1 MEYSNKTSRDKL
13 FKSKSSNLKA
23 IFHKSPSYNKS
34 TNKTKY
40 KTDVINFNNSN
51 YKQKLIYNNLKKYC
65 ISAKTYNQYIINDII
80 FDHRNHIVAVFKN
93 YLLWDETSEFLKRYY
108 PKKDV
113 TGRLPKISEYYEQY
127 TLFTPNY
134 LSNEGLIVVIMI
146 KWIKRKKKYLQYLEE
161 KEEAS
166 KNNKHRKN
174 LNQNFEPLFNE
185 EIITLT
191 KTKSKSFFSSCL
203 DLSKNTLEL
212 TTFDKEQNNHKRK
225 NSENKVYSDKNN
237 KDFKIDEDFKNSISF
252 TEIFDDLS
260 SHFSILINNNN
271 SKEYQNKQKPIK
283 NFNNKKAIMKK
294 EINIKNN
301 PTKLSK
307 KLINQKSQSKKLS
320 INKQQQQQQNIIT
333 KKEKEKEKEKE
344 ILQVKVKEVHKVN
357 KIQKKPN
364 SKKTVF
370 SKDKSKKE
378 KEKIN
383 ENNKENNKPASNTK
397 EIKRYQKV
405 AIININP
412 KENKENRDIN
422 TNIHYNNNQTN
433 KAKMKNISI
442 LNSNS
447 GKNKKMIIEN
457 DENLNTINTISNINP
472 QYYSLGKLMKN
483 NKQSSAIKK
492 INMKSL
498 NLLNF
503 NPNVIPNLKK
513 IVSKQKDKKIIF
525 PRNFNLMYNNNT
537 NKLNSIKKE
546 NYDQMKLLTDRDKE
560 NTNKMIMDTNEN
572 CKFIKL
578 NDNTSIYNNNNINN
592 IDNIYFDQSDVFAKK
607 VSKLIKKKH
616 ISLIGD
622 NLSFK
627 EPSNS
632 NILLYKN
639 EMNEKNNINNV
650 SNLNNLRYKKNSVL
664 RQFNSKRDFN
674 FSNSKNNL
682 LQNYN
687 NISNNSISSS
697 SSSLNSLNKK
707 KLRLS
712 NYLSQ
717 NNSIN
722 KRKSLQKINLNL
734 NLQINFNINL
744 DKKNKKL
751 ILGKRLNNRIFNE
764 ITNNKNIAQQ
774 NIQNNDSNNNSNN
787 ISVPLTQRCYYNINQ
802 YKKCL
807 CEQRSA
813 SSSNSKKKKRVKN

>member
-1 MEYSNKTSRDKL
+1 MEHSNKTNKEKL

-34 TNKTKY
+34 SNKTKI
-40 KTDVINFNNSN
+40 KTDLINFNSCN
-51 YKQKLIYNNLKKYC
+51 YKQKLIYNNLKKYS

-108 PKKDV
+108 QKKDIIS
-113 TGRLPKISEYYEQY
+113 RLPKISEYYEQY
-127 TLFTPNY
+127 TLFIPNY
-134 LSNEGLIVVIMI
+134 LSNDGLIIIIMI
-146 KWIKRKKKYLQYLEE
+146 KWIKRKKKYMQYLEE

-166 KNNKHRKN
+166 KNNKHRNN
-174 LNQNFEPLFNE
+174 LNQNFEPLFSE

-191 KTKSKSFFSSCL
+191 KTKSKSFFSSCV
-203 DLSKNTLEL
+203 DLSKNTLEF
-212 TTFDKEQNNHKRK
+212 TTLDKEQNNHERK
-225 NSENKVYSDKNN
+225 NSENKIYSDKNN
-237 KDFKIDEDFKNSISF
+237 KDFKIDDDFKNSISF
-252 TEIFDDLS
+252 TEIFDDIS
-260 SHFSILINNNN
+260 SHFSILINNNC
-271 SKEYQNKQKPIK
+271 KDYQKKQKPIK
-283 NFNNKKAIMKK
+283 NIDNKKALIKK

-301 PTKLSK
+301 PKKFSK
-307 KLINQKSQSKKLS
+307 KIINQKNQSKKPSL
-320 INKQQQQQQNIIT
+320 NKQQNVMN
-333 KKEKEKEKEKE
+333 KKEKEKE
-344 ILQVKVKEVHKVN
+344 ILQVKVKEIHKVT

-370 SKDKSKKE
+370 SKDKNKKE

-383 ENNKENNKPASNTK
+383 ENNKENKVTSNTK

-405 AIININP
+405 AIININQ
-412 KENKENRDIN
+412 KENKENRDLNSNIN
-422 TNIHYNNNQTN
+422 YNQTN
-433 KAKMKNISI
+433 KSKMKNISI

-447 GKNKKMIIEN
+447 GKNKKMIIAN
-457 DENLNTINTISNINP
+457 NENLNTINTITNVNP
-472 QYYSLGKLMKN
+472 QYYSLGKLIKN
-483 NKQSSAIKK
+483 NKQGSAIKK
-492 INMKSL
+492 MSMKSL
-498 NLLNF
+498 NLINF

-537 NKLNSIKKE
+537 NKLNSLKKE

-560 NTNKMIMDTNEN
+560 NSNKMIMDTNEN
-572 CKFIKL
+572 SKFIKL
-578 NDNTSIYNNNNINN
+578 NDNTSINNNKNINN
-592 IDNIYFDQSDVFAKK
+592 IENIYFDQSDLFAKK

-616 ISLIGD
+616 ISLLGD

-639 EMNEKNNINNV
+639 EMNEKNNINNI

-674 FSNSKNNL
+674 FSNSKNNI

-687 NISNNSISSS
+687 NISNNSINSS

-774 NIQNNDSNNNSNN
+774 NIQNNDSNNNYNN

-807 CEQRSA
+807 CEQRSLYHF
-813 SSSNSKKKKRVKN
+813 STKIN

>member
-1 MEYSNKTSRDKL
+1 M
-13 FKSKSSNLKA
+13 
-23 IFHKSPSYNKS
+23 
-34 TNKTKY
+34 TK
-40 KTDVINFNNSN
+40 
-51 YKQKLIYNNLKKYC
+51 
-65 ISAKTYNQYIINDII
+65 
-80 FDHRNHIVAVFKN
+80 
-93 YLLWDETSEFLKRYY
+93 
-108 PKKDV
+108 
-113 TGRLPKISEYYEQY
+113 
-127 TLFTPNY
+127 
-134 LSNEGLIVVIMI
+134 
-146 KWIKRKKKYLQYLEE
+146 
-161 KEEAS
+161 
-166 KNNKHRKN
+166 
-174 LNQNFEPLFNE
+174 
-185 EIITLT
+185 
-191 KTKSKSFFSSCL
+191 
-203 DLSKNTLEL
+203 
-212 TTFDKEQNNHKRK
+212 
-225 NSENKVYSDKNN
+225 
-237 KDFKIDEDFKNSISF
+237 
-252 TEIFDDLS
+252 
-260 SHFSILINNNN
+260 
-271 SKEYQNKQKPIK
+271 
-283 NFNNKKAIMKK
+283 
-294 EINIKNN
+294 
-301 PTKLSK
+301 
-307 KLINQKSQSKKLS
+307 
-320 INKQQQQQQNIIT
+320 
-333 KKEKEKEKEKE
+333 KEKEKE
-344 ILQVKVKEVHKVN
+344 ILQVKVKEIHKVT

-370 SKDKSKKE
+370 SKDKNKKE

-383 ENNKENNKPASNTK
+383 ENNKENKVTSNTK

-405 AIININP
+405 TIININQ
-412 KENKENRDIN
+412 KENKENRDLNSNIN
-422 TNIHYNNNQTN
+422 YNQTN
-433 KAKMKNISI
+433 KSKMKNISI

-447 GKNKKMIIEN
+447 GKNKKMIIAN
-457 DENLNTINTISNINP
+457 DENLNTINTITNVNP
-472 QYYSLGKLMKN
+472 QYYSLGKLIKN
-483 NKQSSAIKK
+483 NKQGSAIKK
-492 INMKSL
+492 MSMKSL
-498 NLLNF
+498 NLINF

-537 NKLNSIKKE
+537 NKLNSLKKE

-560 NTNKMIMDTNEN
+560 NSNKMIMDTNEN
-572 CKFIKL
+572 SKFIRLK
-578 NDNTSIYNNNNINN
+578 DNTSINNNKNINN
-592 IDNIYFDQSDVFAKK
+592 IENIYFDQSDLFAKK

-616 ISLIGD
+616 ISLLGD

-639 EMNEKNNINNV
+639 EMNEKNNINNI

-674 FSNSKNNL
+674 FSNSKNNI

-687 NISNNSISSS
+687 NISNNSINSS

-774 NIQNNDSNNNSNN
+774 NIQNNDSNNNYNN

>member
-1 MEYSNKTSRDKL
+1 MEHSNKTNKEKL

-34 TNKTKY
+34 SNKTKI
-40 KTDVINFNNSN
+40 KTDLINFNSCN
-51 YKQKLIYNNLKKYC
+51 YKQKLIYNNLKKYS

-108 PKKDV
+108 QKKDIIS
-113 TGRLPKISEYYEQY
+113 RLPKISEYYEQY
-127 TLFTPNY
+127 TLFIPNY
-134 LSNEGLIVVIMI
+134 LSNDGLIIIIMI
-146 KWIKRKKKYLQYLEE
+146 KWIKRKKKYMQYLEE

-166 KNNKHRKN
+166 KNNKHRNN
-174 LNQNFEPLFNE
+174 LNQNFEPLFSE

-191 KTKSKSFFSSCL
+191 KTKSKSFFSSCV
-203 DLSKNTLEL
+203 DLSKNTLEF
-212 TTFDKEQNNHKRK
+212 TTLDKEQNNHKRK
-225 NSENKVYSDKNN
+225 NSENKIYSDKNN
-237 KDFKIDEDFKNSISF
+237 KDFKIDDDFKNSISF
-252 TEIFDDLS
+252 TEIFDDIS
-260 SHFSILINNNN
+260 SHFSILINNNC
-271 SKEYQNKQKPIK
+271 KDHQKKQKPIK
-283 NFNNKKAIMKK
+283 NIDNKKALIKK

-301 PTKLSK
+301 PKKFSK
-307 KLINQKSQSKKLS
+307 KIINQKNQSKKPS
-320 INKQQQQQQNIIT
+320 INKQQNVMT
-333 KKEKEKEKEKE
+333 KKEKEKE
-344 ILQVKVKEVHKVN
+344 ILQVKVKEIHKVT

-370 SKDKSKKE
+370 SKDKNKKE

-383 ENNKENNKPASNTK
+383 ENNKENKVTSNTK

-405 AIININP
+405 AIININQ
-412 KENKENRDIN
+412 KENKENRDLNSNIN
-422 TNIHYNNNQTN
+422 YNQTN
-433 KAKMKNISI
+433 KSKMKNISI

-447 GKNKKMIIEN
+447 GKNKKILI
-457 DENLNTINTISNINP
+457 
-472 QYYSLGKLMKN
+472 
-483 NKQSSAIKK
+483 
-492 INMKSL
+492 
-498 NLLNF
+498 NF

-537 NKLNSIKKE
+537 NKLNSLKKE

-560 NTNKMIMDTNEN
+560 NSNKMIMDTNEN
-572 CKFIKL
+572 SKFIKL
-578 NDNTSIYNNNNINN
+578 NDNTSINNNKNINN
-592 IDNIYFDQSDVFAKK
+592 IENIYFDQSDLFAKK

-616 ISLIGD
+616 ISLLGD

-639 EMNEKNNINNV
+639 EMNEKNNINNI

-674 FSNSKNNL
+674 FSNSKNNIL
-682 LQNYN
+682 KNYN
-687 NISNNSISSS
+687 NLSNNSINSS
-697 SSSLNSLNKK
+697 SSSLNSLNKQK
-707 KLRLS
+707 HRLS

-717 NNSIN
+717 NNSFN
-722 KRKSLQKINLNL
+722 KKKSLQKINLNL

-744 DKKNKKL
+744 DKNKKL

-764 ITNNKNIAQQ
+764 ITNNKNFGIQ
-774 NIQNNDSNNNSNN
+774 NIKKDDNNNSNN
-787 ISVPLTQRCYYNINQ
+787 INVPLTQRCYYNINQ
-802 YKKCL
+802 YKKYL
-807 CEQRSA
+807 GEQRSS
-813 SSSNSKKKKRVKN
+813 SSSNSKTKKRIKN

>member
-1 MEYSNKTSRDKL
+1 MEHSNKTNKEKL

-34 TNKTKY
+34 SNKTKI
-40 KTDVINFNNSN
+40 KTDLINFNSCN
-51 YKQKLIYNNLKKYC
+51 YKQKLIYNNLKKYS

-108 PKKDV
+108 QKKDIII
-113 TGRLPKISEYYEQY
+113 RLTKISEYYEQY
-127 TLFTPNY
+127 TLFNPNY
-134 LSNEGLIVVIMI
+134 LSNDGLIVIIMI
-146 KWIKRKKKYLQYLEE
+146 KWIKRKKKYMQYLEE
-161 KEEAS
+161 KEEVS

-174 LNQNFEPLFNE
+174 LNQNFEPLFSE

-191 KTKSKSFFSSCL
+191 KTKSKSFFSSCV
-203 DLSKNTLEL
+203 DLSKNTLEF
-212 TTFDKEQNNHKRK
+212 TTLDKEQNNHKRK
-225 NSENKVYSDKNN
+225 NSENKIYSDKNN
-237 KDFKIDEDFKNSISF
+237 KDFKIDDDFKNSISF
-252 TEIFDDLS
+252 TEIFDDIS
-260 SHFSILINNNN
+260 SHFSILINNNC
-271 SKEYQNKQKPIK
+271 KDYQKKQKPIK
-283 NFNNKKAIMKK
+283 NFDNKKALIKK

-301 PTKLSK
+301 PKKFSK
-307 KLINQKSQSKKLS
+307 KIINQKNQSKKPS
-320 INKQQQQQQNIIT
+320 INKQQNVMT
-333 KKEKEKEKEKE
+333 KKEKEKE
-344 ILQVKVKEVHKVN
+344 ILQVKVKEIHKVT

-370 SKDKSKKE
+370 SKDKNKKE

-383 ENNKENNKPASNTK
+383 ENNKENKVTSNTK

-405 AIININP
+405 AIININQ
-412 KENKENRDIN
+412 KENKENRDLNSNIN
-422 TNIHYNNNQTN
+422 YNQTN
-433 KAKMKNISI
+433 KSKMKNISI

-447 GKNKKMIIEN
+447 GKNKKMIIAN
-457 DENLNTINTISNINP
+457 DENLNTINTITNVNP
-472 QYYSLGKLMKN
+472 QYYSLGKLIKN
-483 NKQSSAIKK
+483 NKQGSAIKK
-492 INMKSL
+492 MSMKSL
-498 NLLNF
+498 NLINF

-537 NKLNSIKKE
+537 NKLNSLKKE

-560 NTNKMIMDTNEN
+560 NSNKMIMDTNEN
-572 CKFIKL
+572 SKFIKL
-578 NDNTSIYNNNNINN
+578 NDNTSINNNKNINN
-592 IDNIYFDQSDVFAKK
+592 IENIYFDQSDLFAKK

-616 ISLIGD
+616 ISLLGD

-639 EMNEKNNINNV
+639 EMNDKMNVNNI
-650 SNLNNLRYKKNSVL
+650 SNINNLRYKKNSVL

-707 KLRLS
+707 KHRLS

-722 KRKSLQKINLNL
+722 KRKYLQKINLNL

-764 ITNNKNIAQQ
+764 ITNNKNVGIQ
-774 NIQNNDSNNNSNN
+774 NIQKNDSNNNPNN
-787 ISVPLTQRCYYNINQ
+787 ISIPLTQRCYYNVNQ
-802 YKKCL
+802 YQKFL
-807 CEQRSA
+807 VEQRSA
-813 SSSNSKKKKRVKN
+813 SSSNSKRKKRVKN